1 MSDNESSFHSNEFK
15 VYCQNKGFSQV
26 FNAPYH
32 PQSNG
37 QVQRFVDY
45 FKRMMT
51 KNSNKKN
58 WLSEVLLFYRASPQ
72 ESFEGKS
79 SSGVSWK
86 KIAIEFSKINT

>member
-1 MSDNESSFHSNEFK
+1 
-15 VYCQNKGFSQV
+15 
-26 FNAPYH
+26 
-32 PQSNG
+32 
-37 QVQRFVDY
+37 
-45 FKRMMT
+45 MT